1 MIHNT
6 FRVANV
12 FPMDPKSL
20 APRSA
25 ASEKRQRTLS
35 DIKPIMQTEVNFP
48 ELPNAAFT
56 SIRSKRVKEVADIS
70 CFEDN

>member
-1 MIHNT
+1 
-6 FRVANV
+6 V

-25 ASEKRQRTLS
+25 VSEKRQRTLS
-35 DIKPIMQTEVNFP
+35 DIKPIMQTEVDFP

-56 SIRSKRVKEVADIS
+56 SVRSQRIKEIAATS
-70 CFEDN
+70 CFEDYS